1 MVRLTVCLLAFVLTC
16 TSALQAS
23 SFEGAGQ
30 PAHTDKATQGA
41 KKGEKNQPQAAATRP
56 ADDRWKWWLY
66 DRAELGISDEQS
78 KAINDIFE
86 STISGLRAARHELDR
101 AEEELSRT
109 IKEHKADIAVVA
121 LQLDR
126 VESARSQHNK
136 IRTLMLYRIHALLT
150 PEQRVKLEAF
160 RARHSAAR
168 GDRSPS
174 TGR

>member
-1 MVRLTVCLLAFVLTC
+1 MARLTVWLLAFMLTC
-16 TSALQAS
+16 PPALLGS
-23 SFEGAGQ
+23 SVEAAGQ
-30 PAHTDKATQGA
+30 PAHADKATQGA
-41 KKGEKNQPQAAATRP
+41 KKSDKNQPQQAAATRKP
-56 ADDRWKWWLY
+56 DDRWKWWLY
-66 DRAELGISDEQS
+66 DRTELGISDEQS

-101 AEEELSRT
+101 AEEELSQT
-109 IKEHKADIAVVA
+109 IKEHKADIAVVS

-160 RARHSAAR
+160 RARQNAAR
-168 GDRSPS
+168 SDR
-174 TGR
+174 R